1 MLKSLFKLFIEYP
14 MKMVWGII
22 GICIVIVVIEYG
34 LKAAVFGFIIV
45 KGYQLIKKYV
55 PIAVNAIKAKIE
67 NKEVK

>member
-14 MKMVWGII
+14 MKLVWGII
-22 GICIVIVVIEYG
+22 GICIAI
-34 LKAAVFGFIIV
+34 AVALYGFIFI
-45 KGYQLIKKYV
+45 KSYQLIKKYV